1 LNITVSEDKSQNGNP
16 EKLRRKIM
24 DIVIQSLGIVIVAVG
39 VVYLLRPDV
48 MKWLMGFFKQGK
60 RIYFAGLIRLALAV
74 IFLLGARECKYFWVI
89 FAFGIL
95 FLIGGVLIFILG
107 PQKLRRILDWYQKQ
121 SVLLLRVLAVIALAI
136 GAVIIYSA

>member
-1 LNITVSEDKSQNGNP
+1 MG
-16 EKLRRKIM
+16 M
-24 DIVIQSLGIVIVAVG
+24 DIVIRSLVIVIVVVG
-39 VVYLLRPDV
+39 IVYLLRPDV
-48 MKWLMGFFKQGK
+48 MKWLIEFLKQGK

-74 IFLLGARECKYFWVI
+74 IFLLGARECKHFWVI

-107 PQKLRRILDWYQKQ
+107 PEKLRRILDWYQKQ
-121 SVLLLRVLAVIALAI
+121 SVLLLRVLAVLALAI